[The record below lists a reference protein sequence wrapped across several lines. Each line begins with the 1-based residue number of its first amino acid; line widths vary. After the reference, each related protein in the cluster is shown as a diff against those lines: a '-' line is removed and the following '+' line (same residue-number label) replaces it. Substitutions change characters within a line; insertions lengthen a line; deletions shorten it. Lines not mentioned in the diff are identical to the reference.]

1 MMNIRY
7 FKTIAP
13 AAALLLTVGLS
24 SCTGDLDVT
33 PINPNLALEYDAD
46 GLFNKCYANIALQ
59 GNGGANGDC
68 DIDGLDGG
76 TTGFVRQMWN
86 SNELTTD
93 EALCSWGD
101 NGIQQFCYN
110 TYDASHPMLNGYY
123 ARLTTGISY
132 CNQYLKVA
140 GGQDATKTAEIRFIR
155 AFEYYLL
162 MDAFGNIPFATSL
175 TNPEYKTRKEAF
187 EWIESEVLEL
197 EPALADAKAKKS
209 TDATYGRVDK
219 AAAWVLLMRLYLNA
233 EVYTGTA
240 QWQKAADYAKKIMDS
255 DYRLLTK
262 GQNGWSAYQML
273 FMGDNGE
280 SDAAYEGI
288 FPILCDGLKTTSWGT
303 SLFLIASTFD
313 GGMHANP
320 RDDNEAA
327 TNGTQE
333 KWGGNRARI
342 DLVKKFFPAGD
353 APQIASYDMTAAAGD
368 DRALF
373 WGIDHTLDNEKGFA
387 GDFSD
392 GYGVA
397 KFINYKS
404 TGAVVLGSDAQFPDA
419 DFFMFRVA
427 EAYLSY
433 AEATARLNGGNATSE
448 GVNAL
453 NAIRGRANASH
464 KSSFT
469 MDEILDEWSREFYF
483 EGRRRVD
490 LIRHGKFGGDNN
502 YNWTWKG
509 GVKNGRNFKASRNI
523 FAIPAAQ
530 VKGAIIQNPEY

>member
-1 MMNIRY
+1 MNFRY
-7 FKTIAP
+7 FKNIVP
-13 AAALLLTVGLS
+13 VAAILLAGGMS

-86 SNELTTD
+86 SNELTSD
-93 EALCSWGD
+93 EAICSWGD

-132 CNQYLKVA
+132 CNQYLNVA
-140 GGQDATKTAEIRFIR
+140 GGQDAVKTAEIRFIR

-162 MDAFGNIPFATSL
+162 MDAFGNIPFATEL
-175 TNPEYKTRKEAF
+175 TVPARMTRKEAYD
-187 EWIESEVLEL
+187 WIEKELLDL
-197 EPALADAKAKKS
+197 EPALSEAKAKKS
-209 TDATYGRVDK
+209 TDPNYGRVDK
-219 AAAWVLLMRLYLNA
+219 AAAWMLLMRLYFNA

-240 QWQKAADYAKKIMDS
+240 QWAKAAEYAKKVMDS
-255 DYRLLTK
+255 DYRLNTQ

-280 SDAAYEGI
+280 SNAAYEAV

-320 RDDNEAA
+320 YDPNAAA

-333 KWGGNRARI
+333 TWGGNRARK
-342 DLVKKFFPAGD
+342 DLVLKFFPDGNV
-353 APQIASYDMTAAAGD
+353 PVETASYDLTAAAGD

-373 WGIDHTLDNEKGFA
+373 WGIDHTLDNVNGFA
-387 GDFSD
+387 GDFSE

-427 EAYLSY
+427 EAYLTY
-433 AEATARLNGGNATSE
+433 AEATARQNGGNITSE

-453 NAIRGRANASH
+453 NAIRSRANASH
-464 KSSFT
+464 KSNFT
-469 MDEILDEWSREFYF
+469 MDEILDEWCREFYF

-490 LIRHGKFGGDNN
+490 LIRFGKFGGDSD
-502 YNWTWKG
+502 YVWVWKG
-509 GVKNGRNFKASRNI
+509 GAKNGRNFSKDKNV
-523 FAIPAAQ
+523 FAIPAKQ
-530 VKGAIIQNPEY
+530 LKGAIQQNPGY